1 MISKILQPEKA
12 YGHPS
17 YPQYTLV
24 LQKSREIHLSDGN
37 LETSI

>member
-17 YPQYTLV
+17 YSPIHL
-24 LQKSREIHLSDGN
+24 SFAEEREIHLSDGN
-37 LETSI
+37 LETPV